1 MSSNY
6 ISLYVKNRRRF
17 EIMLAK
23 LNPFIR
29 KVSRADRALANSY
42 SALKEDAHSIIDVM
56 ESHGRRLSEDDFAY
70 YVERLKNIVSFFER
84 EMKTEKDYFSD
95 EKKPTA
101 DDKIGQI
108 AAKLAALFAA
118 APPAELDDEETPLA
132 EDKQDELDEEARAY
146 RKFCEILSTHVEARF
161 EGFPADCV
169 FPKPPTFVFKDWEF
183 QTTPTAKDEA
193 NAAADEGAPISE
205 DTPLDRKAK
214 RDLEEYKGW
223 VELSENERQCVLDT
237 LAVYL
242 GLPSAIHEFVSAPK
256 RLQADIFLHEVK
268 RHFNLLSCYENFAEP
283 VSIRYHEGV
292 LRGRIWKVINGVEN
306 FRDSQMYNALVK
318 LYPTYKEEL
327 Q

>member
-17 EIMLAK
+17 EIILAK

-108 AAKLAALFAA
+108 AAKLAALFEP

-205 DTPLDRKAK
+205 DTPWIARQNETSKNTRGGSSFRKTNGNAYWI
-214 RDLEEYKGW
+214 RLRCIWDCL
-223 VELSENERQCVLDT
+223 LLFTSLCLP
-237 LAVYL
+237 
-242 GLPSAIHEFVSAPK
+242 PSAYK
-256 RLQADIFLHEVK
+256 
-268 RHFNLLSCYENFAEP
+268 
-283 VSIRYHEGV
+283 
-292 LRGRIWKVINGVEN
+292 
-306 FRDSQMYNALVK
+306 
-318 LYPTYKEEL
+318 PTSFCMK
-327 Q
+327 